1 MLAAQQDFRGIAQ
14 LCLTLWHPE
23 RAWFYLLFFRQ
34 HVSWLPQPSQPCIY
48 TAASEAVSQ
57 Q

>member
-1 MLAAQQDFRGIAQ
+1 MLATQQDFRGIAQ